1 MKIKIYTTLALILGF
16 ALTMS
21 AQPAPGFVTSVDDV
35 TAPLPGL
42 AIFAAAA
49 VAIGVRKALKSK

>member
-16 ALTMS
+16 ASTMI
-21 AQPAPGFVTSVDDV
+21 AQAPGFVPAVDDV

-42 AIFAAAA
+42 AIF
-49 VAIGVRKALKSK
+49 VAIAIAIGLRKTLKSK